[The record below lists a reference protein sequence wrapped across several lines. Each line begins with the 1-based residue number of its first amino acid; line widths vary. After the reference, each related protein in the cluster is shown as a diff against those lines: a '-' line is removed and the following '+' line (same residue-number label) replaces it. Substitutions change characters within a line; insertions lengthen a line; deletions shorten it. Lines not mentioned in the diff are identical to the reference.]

1 MVKKGIKEK
10 EIEVVKTVTEKQE
23 DKTKKTTTKSKDM
36 LSKRKVFIQFWG
48 KEVEETALLEQFK
61 GQWKKEH
68 NLSEVKDLR
77 VYLKVEEETAYFVV
91 NGEETIAVS
100 FNQLNSCNC

>member
-10 EIEVVKTVTEKQE
+10 EIEAVKTVTEKQE
-23 DKTKKTTTKSKDM
+23 GKTKKTTTKSKDI

-48 KEVEETALLEQFK
+48 KEVEETVLLEGFK
-61 GQWKKEH
+61 TQWKKEH
-68 NLSEVKDLR
+68 NLSEIKELR

-91 NGEETIAVS
+91 NGEETISVN
-100 FNQLNSCNC
+100 FNQLNSVHC